1 MNKKYDIVIFSVRLK
16 EESLYSLKKFNL
28 ENYFSY
34 FVTSDDLPKNMLKP
48 HSRGVLEI
56 IKHCPHNDI
65 KFIGDSIDDIIS
77 GNSANIT
84 TIGVVAPNVDYN
96 IMVNKFRHVGANHI
110 LSASFEIQNYLK
122 KIDKK
127 EDSQFG

>member
-1 MNKKYDIVIFSVRLK
+1 MVIFSGRLK
-16 EESLYSLKKFNL
+16 EEALYSLKKFNL

>member
-1 MNKKYDIVIFSVRLK
+1 
-16 EESLYSLKKFNL
+16 
-28 ENYFSY
+28 
-34 FVTSDDLPKNMLKP
+34 MLKP